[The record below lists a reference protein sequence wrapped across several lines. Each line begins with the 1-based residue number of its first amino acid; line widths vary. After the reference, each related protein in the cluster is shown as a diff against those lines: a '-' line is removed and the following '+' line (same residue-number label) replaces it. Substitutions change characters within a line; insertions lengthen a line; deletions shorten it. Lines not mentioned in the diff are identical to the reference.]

1 MAGSLFW
8 ERLGVWQADSSPG
21 PGEYGPEPE
30 RMVGQW
36 QLKSVPTA
44 VWPDCLALVWSPVW
58 SL

>member
-30 RMVGQW
+30 CMVGQW

-44 VWPDCLALVWSPVW
+44 VWPDCLALVWSPV
-58 SL
+58 